1 MAITV
6 YWSSL
11 EDEWLRAKE
20 PEAVYKDFLKDK
32 KNFESTIAMCPAVKD
47 YTKNT
52 FSLKSIY
59 DYEFEI
65 NKDLN
70 DVTSQLYDQVFFN
83 KHVEIRSI
91 ENKFFSFSQR
101 LVFFTEEQSLNMS
114 LGILPYFEDNEIT
127 KRCTLI
133 PGKLDIGKWFR
144 IIDYAFFLKNNINS
158 FKINEGDVYQYIKL
172 ETDQKIEFKQFK
184 STDLIYKYILD
195 ITSSKNHRKPKIRDL
210 SEFYEIMRHK
220 KYIIKEIKNNL
231 L

>member
-20 PEAVYKDFLKDK
+20 PEPVYKDFLKDK
-32 KNFESTIAMCPAVKD
+32 KNFESTIVMCPAVKD

-65 NKDLN
+65 NKNLN

-91 ENKFFSFSQR
+91 ENKFFSFSQK
-101 LVFFTEEQSLNMS
+101 LIFFTEEQSLNMS

-127 KRCTLI
+127 KRCMLI

-144 IIDYAFFLKNNINS
+144 IIDYAFFLKNNINV
-158 FKINEGDVYQYIKL
+158 FKIKEEDVYQYIKF

-184 STDLIYKYILD
+184 STELINKYILD

-210 SEFYEIMRHK
+210 SEFYETMRHK

>member
-70 DVTSQLYDQVFFN
+70 DATSQLYDQVFFN

-158 FKINEGDVYQYIKL
+158 FKINEGDVYQYIKF

-184 STDLIYKYILD
+184 STDLINKYILD
-195 ITSSKNHRKPKIRDL
+195 IASSKNYRKSKIRDL
-210 SEFYEIMRHK
+210 SEFYKTMKHK